1 MALMF
6 APAADARFRFPSA
19 NLTDGP
25 AAAPGPIGRE
35 DLGVEPFGEGQ
46 AEAIAEGQA
55 RALPPE
61 RRSTFGVS
69 GGDLLDRQPIA
80 DEHGLGELPVCARGL
95 DLRPSSGMRV
105 SVPPLPTAL
114 VASTSRKPLRG
125 YDSRGWI
132 LSAIAA
138 PFAPAA
144 SPRQTPS
151 QSIRPMPQPFLTS
164 ATRAPRSGAWFGFL
178 AGLAAAALLW
188 LALGGERQ
196 GTNPV
201 EARTALLT
209 KADVQQL
216 AWKAGPSPLAGQVR
230 GDVVWSPAEQAGY
243 LTFEG
248 LPPLGPEQ
256 RFQLWIVDG
265 ERPGSAPV
273 DGGLFDIRAG
283 TGSTVVPIDPKLPVR
298 KAAAFVVT
306 VEGKD
311 GAVVSK
317 QEHVVAIAGL

>member
-1 MALMF
+1 MNHELDPKLEAML
-6 APAADARFRFPSA
+6 D
-19 NLTDGP
+19 
-25 AAAPGPIGRE
+25 
-35 DLGVEPFGEGQ
+35 
-46 AEAIAEGQA
+46 AIAFGHETEQS
-55 RALPPE
+55 LPPE
-61 RRSTFGVS
+61 LSAARNGKDPTN
-69 GGDLLDRQPIA
+69 GDLRA
-80 DEHGLGELPVCARGL
+80 FERAA
-95 DLRPSSGMRV
+95 
-105 SVPPLPTAL
+105 AL
-114 VASTSRKPLRG
+114 A
-125 YDSRGWI
+125 
-132 LSAIAA
+132 AAAFAA
-138 PFAPAA
+138 PEAPPAAVANRLAAAALRFCAERNAAAGAGSADSAYAGAPAA

-151 QSIRPMPQPFLTS
+151 QAIRPMPQPFLTS